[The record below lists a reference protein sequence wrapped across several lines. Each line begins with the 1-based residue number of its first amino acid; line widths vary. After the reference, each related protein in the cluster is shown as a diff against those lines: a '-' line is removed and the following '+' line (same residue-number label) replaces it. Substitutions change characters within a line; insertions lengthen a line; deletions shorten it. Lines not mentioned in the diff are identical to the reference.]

1 MPITEFCSRIFEERT
16 SLSSGHLK
24 DSIEGNVRDVHV
36 FDALTSEAK
45 EEVLAQHLRGDVI
58 AATSL
63 GIGYCAEEAEKQ
75 WCELVKASGKEAP
88 TGAQVLDLVSPEHY
102 SPEPVISYLKDM
114 SIDGVSRAE
123 TSDMEWGQSTFYD
136 YCPVVF
142 HACRTAAGMTQKE
155 YLASIHGARD
165 ALTSM
170 VEKFSEGRSSSF
182 FYFTHD
188 KRFMVKTVSDD
199 EQETMVLILEKFCK
213 HMATNPDTFI
223 NKIYGC
229 HGIHMQSHAKPKMF
243 LVMESVMWTGNSIN
257 YRFDLKGSWVDRT
270 AYKKDEGKKRL
281 EEEDGAGT
289 VKKLMK
295 DSDLKHIKFKV
306 YTTQA
311 EKTRMIAQI
320 TRDTALFQEHLP
332 YGIMD
337 YSLLLAEHR
346 RSATQDCGHDEDTYI
361 CDGYVPLHRRTEGGL
376 ARVKQAGDA
385 PGSVSIYYIGIIDI
399 LQLYDEAKMGE
410 NFAKGHL
417 LCKGTHGISSVP
429 PFEYR
434 ERYIKAMSDI
444 FVAVDAPANESDVT
458 IEVGS

>member
-1 MPITEFCSRIFEERT
+1 MLPTGLSIIYAGIVLNRAQSFFAVGLVNSRVERGRVLGRLRTHVIAFACFWTVMGLMYLVSYLSNYNDDPTIVIYALLFAFRSAVMDPALFLNYIGVHFRRGGQWMPITEFCSRIFEERT

-170 VEKFSEGRSSSF
+170 VEKFSEGRL
-182 FYFTHD
+182 D
-188 KRFMVKTVSDD
+188 
-199 EQETMVLILEKFCK
+199 
-213 HMATNPDTFI
+213 
-223 NKIYGC
+223 
-229 HGIHMQSHAKPKMF
+229 
-243 LVMESVMWTGNSIN
+243 
-257 YRFDLKGSWVDRT
+257 
-270 AYKKDEGKKRL
+270 
-281 EEEDGAGT
+281 
-289 VKKLMK
+289 
-295 DSDLKHIKFKV
+295 
-306 YTTQA
+306 
-311 EKTRMIAQI
+311 
-320 TRDTALFQEHLP
+320 
-332 YGIMD
+332 
-337 YSLLLAEHR
+337 
-346 RSATQDCGHDEDTYI
+346 
-361 CDGYVPLHRRTEGGL
+361 
-376 ARVKQAGDA
+376 
-385 PGSVSIYYIGIIDI
+385 
-399 LQLYDEAKMGE
+399 
-410 NFAKGHL
+410 
-417 LCKGTHGISSVP
+417 
-429 PFEYR
+429 
-434 ERYIKAMSDI
+434 
-444 FVAVDAPANESDVT
+444 
-458 IEVGS
+458 